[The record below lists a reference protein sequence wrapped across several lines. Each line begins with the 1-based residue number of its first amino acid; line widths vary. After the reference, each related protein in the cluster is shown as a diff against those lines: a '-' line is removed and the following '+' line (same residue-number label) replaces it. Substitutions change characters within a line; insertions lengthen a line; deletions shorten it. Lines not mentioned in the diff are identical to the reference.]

1 MTIHKSSILSQR
13 SGLSCIF
20 VSVFRKTFLLPAAG
34 EVKYVEFYSKDCD
47 SRPHFSYKKLEKTLF
62 FEYMESQEPF
72 LHERLMI
79 VTFNT
84 PMEEAENINF
94 RKHVLKP
101 GIFCSPNYY
110 HFLGHSD
117 SQLREKTCYL
127 MNASQD
133 RIRYHLEKFG
143 DFDIIEDPSLRAKKI
158 GFFFS
163 PFQQLVELGEGNYT
177 VHKDIKRGI
186 FERHTFT
193 DGCGFMS
200 QQFVSKIANQLAEV
214 NYPEPSVVLVRY
226 QGFEGMLVLKKE
238 GTKLAKG
245 PASRDESTNAFESQ
259 EAVRNDPYQVQFH
272 KSMKKSDIPDQTMR
286 QSLSFMC
293 IVDHSKPSIIT
304 YLDEKLIMLL
314 VARGVSVAYLKNLQ
328 ERYYRQLKRMCD
340 DSSSADYFLR
350 LTGRSNR
357 TNEDLPAIRQD
368 EIKKMIDPPRHPV
381 ARIRILAP
389 NTRVVFG
396 VCDPYKKLKYGECYF
411 KPTLL
416 HEDEE
421 NFAAENEVVVAR
433 SPCFHPGD
441 LRVLKLARGKP
452 EYKHLKDCLVLP
464 VRGKCPHAFECA
476 GGDVGGSKFFVSW
489 DANLIPKGNIEACSF
504 LPTKRENISRLVSY
518 LKSKCQRRSRK
529 ERKETVE
536 ELVDYFAGFTDDLPS
551 QIDETYM
558 KLAKGP
564 GLSPC
569 QCEQLSKMF
578 YQAVNST
585 VSKDLLQE
593 KLSKFEEKSSR
604 KSSSS
609 AEETPTE
616 TSGHLNVDIE
626 SDNEEETQTERSGL
640 LKKDIKGKDKE
651 MDVEVRTN
659 SGGAFDRFL
668 HRICSL
674 RSKDPAFYLR
684 AEVLQEFKE
693 RATRFLE
700 EARENHYIE

>member
-1 MTIHKSSILSQR
+1 MHVCVSIPKN
-13 SGLSCIF
+13 
-20 VSVFRKTFLLPAAG
+20 VPPPADG
-34 EVKYVEFYSKDCD
+34 EVKKVKFYGEDETLY
-47 SRPHFSYKKLEKTLF
+47 RFRYKKLEKTVF
-62 FEYMESQEPF
+62 FEYMKSQERF
-72 LHERLMI
+72 LHGRLMI

-94 RKHVLKP
+94 CKDVLKR
-101 GIFCSPNYY
+101 GIFCDKKYY
-110 HFLGHSD
+110 NFLGYSD

-133 RIRYHLEKFG
+133 RIRYHLKKFG
-143 DFDIIEDPSLRAKKI
+143 DFDEIKDPRLRAKKI
-158 GFFFS
+158 GLFFS
-163 PFQQLVELGEGNYT
+163 SFQQSIELGEGSYT
-177 VHKDIKRGI
+177 VLEDIKRGI
-186 FERHTFT
+186 FGKHTFT

-214 NYPEPSVVLVRY
+214 NYPEPSAVLIRY
-226 QGFEGMLVLKKE
+226 QSFEGMLVLKE
-238 GTKLAKG
+238 EHTKG
-245 PASRDESTNAFESQ
+245 PTLRDESTNAFGSQ
-259 EAVRNDPYQVQFH
+259 EVGRNDLYEVQFH
-272 KSMKKSDIPDQTMR
+272 KSMKTSDIPDQAMC

-293 IVDHSKPSIIT
+293 ILDHSRPNIIA

-314 VARGVSVAYLKNLQ
+314 VARGVSVTYLKNLQ
-328 ERYYRQLKRMCD
+328 EGYYSQLKRMCH
-340 DSSSADYFLR
+340 DSSSADYFLQ

-357 TNEDLPAIRQD
+357 TNEDLPALRRD
-368 EIKKMIDPPRHPV
+368 EIKEMIGPPRHPV

-421 NFAAENEVVVAR
+421 NFAAENQVVVAR

-441 LRVLKLARGKP
+441 LRVLKLAHGKP
-452 EYKHLKDCLVLP
+452 EYEHLKDCLVLP

-504 LPTKRENISRLVSY
+504 LPTKRENISDGWSRLVSY

-564 GLSPC
+564 GLTPC

-585 VSKDLLQE
+585 VSKDLLQK
-593 KLSKFEEKSSR
+593 KLSKFEEKRST
-604 KSSSS
+604 KSTSS

-616 TSGHLNVDIE
+616 TSGHLNEDIE
-626 SDNEEETQTERSGL
+626 EEDEEEIRTERSDL

-659 SGGAFDRFL
+659 SGGAFGRFL
-668 HRICSL
+668 L

-684 AEVLQEFKE
+684 AEVLQGFKE